1 MKPMAEGRD
10 MLPDPEYHHARSR
23 GVCPTCGVD
32 VMRTAVVKLAYT
44 MEPCSCSKAPYVHL
58 TEQVWHRDHVGP
70 KS

>member
-1 MKPMAEGRD
+1 